1 MLLKLKYSVYKTREN
16 RLLELKLLKRSIH
29 NIKTT
34 EKQISLKKQENWKKK
49 KKWIKMETLVR
60 KYIVHFLKNI

>member
-49 KKWIKMETLVR
+49 KKMN
-60 KYIVHFLKNI
+60 KNGNSC

>member
-49 KKWIKMETLVR
+49 KKNE
-60 KYIVHFLKNI
+60 